1 MRAGSCDGSAKDRE
15 LVLAAEIRG
24 RDDIAD
30 VRPSSDEQ
38 RAFVDHGLVEV
49 SGLSVFRM
57 VAPNNR
63 AAKILSE
70 SSNDFFAH
78 NVPPEYS

>member
-1 MRAGSCDGSAKDRE
+1 MDPQKIGSLFSRPKFAVAMTSPTSAQ
-15 LVLAAEIRG
+15 
-24 RDDIAD
+24 
-30 VRPSSDEQ
+30 SSDEQ

-57 VAPNNR
+57 VAPDNR